1 MISKNLIKL
10 FSLFLIFSASQ
21 LHGQTSLSLIEAQEY
36 ALKNSAQVKNALLD
50 IEKAKKKIWE
60 TAAMG
65 LPQIN
70 GAVEYTYMPTIPE
83 MQFSAVTHG
92 ELQPDGKT
100 VLLNSIDVPIK
111 LGVPHS
117 VTFSATASQLV
128 FSGSYIV
135 GLQTSKMFKKL
146 SEQSLQMSEN
156 DVKEDV
162 ANTYYMVLAA
172 DENNKLLK
180 STSENMKKTLME
192 FEAMFKEG
200 LIESTDVDQLKYT
213 VTNIDNTSK
222 MLERQVAI
230 AYRLLKFQ
238 MGMDLSQEI
247 ILSDQLDDVIA
258 GITMES
264 IINKNLDINSN
275 ITYQLLN
282 TQESLQEAL
291 VRLEKSAYLP
301 TLAAFYQHQEKPF
314 KADFD
319 FSFPDIAG
327 ASLSIPIFS
336 SGMRNAKVAQAN
348 IELEKS
354 RNTKK
359 MAVQGLMLEAQQS
372 HIMLQSSFE
381 KFINEKSN
389 QELAKS
395 IYNKT
400 LIKYKEGMSSSMD
413 LTVANSQYLSAQ
425 SNYFNALLEV
435 LQAKNKLDNILNN
448 K

>member
-1 MISKNLIKL
+1 
-10 FSLFLIFSASQ
+10 
-21 LHGQTSLSLIEAQEY
+21 
-36 ALKNSAQVKNALLD
+36 
-50 IEKAKKKIWE
+50 
-60 TAAMG
+60 
-65 LPQIN
+65 
-70 GAVEYTYMPTIPE
+70 
-83 MQFSAVTHG
+83 
-92 ELQPDGKT
+92 
-100 VLLNSIDVPIK
+100 
-111 LGVPHS
+111 
-117 VTFSATASQLV
+117 
-128 FSGSYIV
+128 
-135 GLQTSKMFKKL
+135 
-146 SEQSLQMSEN
+146 
-156 DVKEDV
+156 
-162 ANTYYMVLAA
+162 
-172 DENNKLLK
+172 
-180 STSENMKKTLME
+180 MKKTLME